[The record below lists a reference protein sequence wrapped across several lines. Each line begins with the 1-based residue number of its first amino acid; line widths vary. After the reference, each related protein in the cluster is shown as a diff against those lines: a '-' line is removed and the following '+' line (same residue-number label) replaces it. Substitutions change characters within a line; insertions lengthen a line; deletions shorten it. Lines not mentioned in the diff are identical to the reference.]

1 MSGERHTRIDVKDGI
16 AEITLDRPERMNA
29 YTAQMGVELNEHLLR
44 CDRDDAVR
52 AVIVTGAGRAFCAGA
67 DLERGGDT
75 FATSEARAEHARAEQ
90 PRVETILPWNVR
102 KPIIAA
108 INGAAVGVGIT
119 LPLQY
124 DIRIAASDAKLGF
137 LFVRRGVVT
146 ELSSTWILPRLVG
159 IARASDLL
167 LSGRIVTGAEAAQ
180 LGLVNEAVPAER
192 VLPRARE
199 IARDIAENCAPVSVA
214 LTKRMIWEHLGGP
227 PPVEVAKREGK
238 VLWALGRMADAKEG
252 VLSFLEKRKPRF
264 TLSPTKDAPSLE
276 PLD

>member
-1 MSGERHTRIDVKDGI
+1 MSDERHTRIEVKDGI
-16 AEITLDRPERMNA
+16 AEITLDRPQRMNA
-29 YTAQMGVELNEHLLR
+29 WTAQMGVELNEHLVR
-44 CDRDDAVR
+44 CDQDDAVR

-67 DLERGGDT
+67 DLERGGET
-75 FATSEARAEHARAEQ
+75 FAGGGERTERMAGQ
-90 PRVETILPWNVR
+90 TILPWEVR

-167 LSGRIVTGAEAAQ
+167 LSGRIVLGAEAAQ
-180 LGLVNEAVPAER
+180 LGLVNEAVPTER
-192 VLPRARE
+192 VLARARE

-227 PPVEVAKREGK
+227 PPAAVAKREGK
-238 VLWALGRMADAKEG
+238 TLYALGRMADAAEG
-252 VLSFLEKRKPRF
+252 VTSFLEKRKPKF
-264 TLSPTKDAPSLE
+264 TLSPTKDAPSLD
-276 PLD
+276 PLG

>member
-1 MSGERHTRIDVKDGI
+1 MSEASHTLLDVKDRI
-16 AEITLDRPERMNA
+16 ATITLNRPERMNA
-29 YTAQMGVELNEHLLR
+29 WTAQMGVELNEHLLR
-44 CDRDDAVR
+44 CDEDDEIR

-75 FATSEARAEHARAEQ
+75 FAGGERGENAPRPAPRTIQ
-90 PRVETILPWNVR
+90 PWEVR

-108 INGAAVGVGIT
+108 INGSAVGVGMT

-124 DIRIAASDAKLGF
+124 DLRVVASNAKLGF

-159 IARASDLL
+159 VARACDLL
-167 LSGRIVTGAEAAQ
+167 LSGRIVSGEEAAQ

-192 VLPRARE
+192 VLARAQE
-199 IARDIAENCAPVSVA
+199 IAREIAENCAPVSVA

-227 PPVEVAKREGK
+227 PPERVAAREAK
-238 VLWALGRMADAKEG
+238 ALWALGKSADAREG
-252 VLSFLEKRKPRF
+252 VTSFLEKRKPRF
-264 TLSPTKDAPSLE
+264 TLSPTKDAPELAK
-276 PLD
+276 LD

>member
-1 MSGERHTRIDVKDGI
+1 MSDERHTRIDVADGI
-16 AEITLDRPERMNA
+16 AQITLDRPARMNA
-29 YTAQMGVELNEHLLR
+29 WTAQMGVELNQHLLR
-44 CDRDDAVR
+44 CDQDDSVR
-52 AVIVTGAGRAFCAGA
+52 VVIVTGAGRAFCAGA

-75 FATSEARAEHARAEQ
+75 FAGGERPAE
-90 PRVETILPWNVR
+90 RVGGQTIAPWEVR

-124 DIRIAASDAKLGF
+124 DLRIAANDAKLGF

-199 IARDIAENCAPVSVA
+199 VAREIAENCAPVSVA

-227 PPVEVAKREGK
+227 PPAEVARREGK
-238 VLWALGRMADAKEG
+238 TLFALGRMADAREG
-252 VLSFLEKRKPRF
+252 VTSFLEKRKPKF
-264 TLSPTKDAPSLE
+264 TLSPTKDAPTLD